1 MQKRDETNTIF
12 QLAVNLVN
20 DTSRHIFLTGKAGT
34 GKTTFLRYIK
44 EHTQKNTV
52 IVAPTGVAAINAGGV
67 TMHSF
72 FQLPRGTFIPGH
84 IQRDGVIGYV
94 EINDKHSL
102 FKNIHFTSNKR
113 ELLQEAELLII
124 DEVSMMR
131 CDMLDAI
138 DTILRHVRK
147 QPDTPFG
154 GVQVVYIG
162 DLFQLPPVVPEQEW
176 NILKEYYE
184 SPFFFSAKVIAE
196 AQPLNVELK
205 KIYRQNE
212 QQFIDILNRIRNNQ
226 IYKEDLESL
235 NAHYDPTFSPADDT
249 YITITTH
256 NRTADAINA
265 AELQK
270 LSGPV
275 HTFKAVI
282 KDDFSEKALPTDI
295 ALQLKVGAQVMFI
308 KNDTSSEKRYYN
320 GKIAFVQNILKD
332 EITIRFQDSSE
343 SFVLE
348 KETWKN
354 IRYIYNKENDEIDE
368 EELGSFTQYPIRL
381 AWAITVHKSQGL
393 TFDKAIIDAGASFAP
408 GQVYVALSRCTSM
421 SGIVLKSRII
431 PYSIAT
437 DKRVL
442 EFARQETD
450 VAVLQE
456 ILEKE
461 KYRSWSV
468 ALQKLFDFTKT
479 VQLLHHWVITLESKK
494 LPYLQSALPV
504 AEAAKQKAIELN
516 DVGRKFKMQLDK
528 LVEQAHTTGNTQL
541 LQERMSKAVDYFSQE
556 LASYLLEP
564 IQNHIQSLQHATKIK
579 KYKEEVVTIEGLLWQ
594 QLQRLQSSKYGDLR
608 FSTNAD
614 YYNKYQLGEPTK
626 KIKEVKAKPVKGAT
640 NEESFKLFKEGKSV
654 EEIATLRNLA
664 QSTIVGHLATYV
676 AKGELEVTT
685 LIDKDKVQPILS
697 VIAEVGAESMN
708 VIKSK
713 LGDEFTFSDIKVV
726 LGYHHWKLTE
736 SEQATTETLLNN

>member
-1 MQKRDETNTIF
+1 MSMHKSDATNMIF

-34 GKTTFLRYIK
+34 GKTTFLRYVK

-84 IQRDGVIGYV
+84 VQRDGVIGYV

-113 ELLQEAELLII
+113 QLLQEAELLII

-138 DTILRHVRK
+138 DTILRHFRK
-147 QPDTPFG
+147 QPNTPFG

-196 AQPLNVELK
+196 APPLYIELK
-205 KIYRQNE
+205 KIYRQSE
-212 QQFIDILNRIRNNQ
+212 QRFIDILNRIRNNQ
-226 IYKEDLESL
+226 VYKEDYESL
-235 NAHYDPTFSPADDT
+235 NAHYKPSFVPADDT

-256 NRTADAINA
+256 NKTADAINA

-282 KDDFSEKALPTDI
+282 KDDFSEKALPTDM

-308 KNDTSSEKRYYN
+308 KNDTSADKRYYN
-320 GKIAFVQNILKD
+320 GKIAFIQHILKD
-332 EITIRFQDSSE
+332 EITVRFADSDE

-368 EELGSFTQYPIRL
+368 EVLGSFTQYPIRL

-393 TFDKAIIDAGASFAP
+393 TFDRAIIDAGASFAP

-421 SGIVLKSRII
+421 DGMILKSRIT
-431 PYSIAT
+431 PYSVST
-437 DKRVL
+437 DKRVI
-442 EFARQETD
+442 EFAQKETD
-450 VAVLQE
+450 VSVLQA
-456 ILEKE
+456 ILDKE
-461 KYRSWSV
+461 KYTSWSN

-479 VQLLHHWVITLESKK
+479 VQLLHQWVITLESKK
-494 LPYLQSALPV
+494 MPYLEAALPL
-504 AEAAKQKAIELN
+504 AEGAKQRAIELN
-516 DVGRKFKMQLDK
+516 DVGRKFKVQLDR
-528 LVEQAHTTGNTQL
+528 LVEQAHTTGNTQP
-541 LQERMSKAVDYFSQE
+541 LQERMSKAVEYFSQE
-556 LASYLLEP
+556 LAVYLLEP
-564 IQNHIQSLQHATKIK
+564 VQQHLHSLQHATKIK

-594 QLQRLQSSKYGDLR
+594 QLQRLQGAKYGDLR

-614 YYNKYQLGEPTK
+614 YYNKYQPGEPTK
-626 KIKEVKAKPVKGAT
+626 KIKEVKPKPAKGST
-640 NEESFKLFKEGKSV
+640 LEESFKLFSEGKSV
-654 EEIATLRNLA
+654 DEIAKLRNLA
-664 QSTIVGHLATYV
+664 SSTIVSHLASFV
-676 AKGELEVTT
+676 ANGKLNAEA
-685 LIDKDKVQPILS
+685 LIDKEKIHPILT
-697 VIAEVGAESMN
+697 VIAEVGTESMSA
-708 VIKSK
+708 IKSK
-713 LGDEFTFSDIKVV
+713 LGDEFTFSDIRVV
-726 LGYHHWKLTE
+726 LSYYSWKLNE
-736 SEQATTETLLNN
+736 SKNAIA

>member
-1 MQKRDETNTIF
+1 MSMQLSDATNTIF

-84 IQRDGVIGYV
+84 VRRDGVIGYV

-113 ELLQEAELLII
+113 QLLQEAELLII

-138 DTILRHVRK
+138 DTILRHFRK

-184 SPFFFSAKVIAE
+184 SPFFFSAKVVAE
-196 AQPLNVELK
+196 APPLYIELK
-205 KIYRQNE
+205 KIYRQSE

-226 IYKEDLESL
+226 LYKEDFDQL
-235 NAHYDPTFSPADDT
+235 NALYNPGFAPADDT
-249 YITITTH
+249 FITITTH
-256 NRTADAINA
+256 NKTADAINA

-275 HTFKAVI
+275 HTFKAII

-308 KNDTSSEKRYYN
+308 KNDTSPEKRYYN
-320 GKIAFVQNILKD
+320 GKIAFVQHILKD
-332 EITIRFQDSSE
+332 EITIRFADSHE

-368 EELGSFTQYPIRL
+368 EVLGSFTQYPIRL

-421 SGIVLKSRII
+421 DGIVLRSRIV

-437 DKRVL
+437 DKRVI
-442 EFARQETD
+442 EYAQQETE
-450 VAVLQE
+450 VSVLQA
-456 ILEKE
+456 ILDKE
-461 KYRSWSV
+461 KYTSWSN

-479 VQLLHHWVITLESKK
+479 VQLLHQWVITLESKK
-494 LPYLQSALPV
+494 LPYLEAALPV
-504 AEAAKQKAIELN
+504 AIAVKQKAIELN
-516 DVGRKFKMQLDK
+516 DVGRKFRVQLDK
-528 LVEQAHTTGNTQL
+528 VVAQAHTTGNTQL
-541 LQERMSKAVDYFSQE
+541 LQERMSKAVEYFSQE
-556 LASYLLEP
+556 LAIQLLEP
-564 IQNHIQSLQHATKIK
+564 VQQHVHSLQHATKIK
-579 KYKEEVVTIEGLLWQ
+579 KYKEEVVAVEGLLWQ
-594 QLQRLQSSKYGDLR
+594 QLQRLQGAKYGDLR

-614 YYNKYQLGEPTK
+614 YYNKYQPGEPTK
-626 KIKEVKAKPVKGAT
+626 KIKELKPKPVKGST
-640 NEESFKLFKEGKSV
+640 LEESFKLYKEGKTV
-654 EEIATLRNLA
+654 EEIAKFRNLA
-664 QSTIVGHLATYV
+664 TSTVVSHLSSFV
-676 AKGELEVTT
+676 ANGKLDAEA
-685 LIDKDKVQPILS
+685 LIEKEKIHPILT
-697 VIAEVGAESMN
+697 VIAEVGTESMSA
-708 VIKSK
+708 IKSK
-713 LGDEFTFSDIKVV
+713 LGDEFSFSDIRVV
-726 LGYHHWKLTE
+726 LSYYSWKLKE
-736 SEQATTETLLNN
+736 SEGSTA

>member
-1 MQKRDETNTIF
+1 MSMHKSDATNTIF

-44 EHTQKNTV
+44 DHTQKNTV

-84 IQRDGVIGYV
+84 IRRDGVIGYV

-113 ELLQEAELLII
+113 QLLQEAELLII

-138 DTILRHVRK
+138 DTILRHFRK

-176 NILKEYYE
+176 TILKEYYE

-196 AQPLNVELK
+196 ASPLYIELK
-205 KIYRQNE
+205 KIYRQSE

-226 IYKEDLESL
+226 VYKEDFESL
-235 NAHYDPTFSPADDT
+235 NAHYDPSFVPADDT

-256 NRTADAINA
+256 NKTADAINA

-282 KDDFSEKALPTDI
+282 KDDFSEKALPTDM

-308 KNDTSSEKRYYN
+308 KNDTSPEKRYYN
-320 GKIAFVQNILKD
+320 GKIAFVQHILKD
-332 EITIRFQDSSE
+332 EITIRFQDSDE
-343 SFVLE
+343 QFVLE

-368 EELGSFTQYPIRL
+368 EVLGSFTQYPIRL

-421 SGIVLKSRII
+421 SGVVLKSRIV

-437 DKRVL
+437 DKRVI
-442 EFARQETD
+442 EFAQQETD
-450 VAVLQE
+450 VSVLQA
-456 ILEKE
+456 ILDKE
-461 KYRSWSV
+461 KYTSWSNV
-468 ALQKLFDFTKT
+468 LQKLFDFTKT

-494 LPYLQSALPV
+494 LPYLEAALPI
-504 AEAAKQKAIELN
+504 AEAVKQKAIELN
-516 DVGRKFKMQLDK
+516 DVGRKFKVQLDK
-528 LVEQAHTTGNTQL
+528 VVEHAHTTGNTQQ
-541 LQERMSKAVDYFSQE
+541 LQERMSKAVEYFSQE
-556 LASYLLEP
+556 LTTHLLEP
-564 IQNHIQSLQHATKIK
+564 VQQHLHSLQHATKIK

-594 QLQRLQSSKYGDLR
+594 QLQRLQGAKYGDLR
-608 FSTNAD
+608 FSTNAE
-614 YYNKYQLGEPTK
+614 YYNKYQPGEPTK
-626 KIKEVKAKPVKGAT
+626 KIKEIKTKPVKGST
-640 NEESFKLFKEGKSV
+640 LEESFKLFKEGKSV
-654 EEIATLRNLA
+654 EEIAKLRNLA
-664 QSTIVGHLATYV
+664 FSTIVSHLASFV
-676 AKGELEVTT
+676 ANGKLDAEA
-685 LIDKDKVQPILS
+685 LIEKEKIHPILT
-697 VIAEVGAESMN
+697 VIAEVGAESMSA
-708 VIKSK
+708 IKAK
-713 LGDEFTFSDIKVV
+713 LGDEFTFSDIRVV
-726 LGYHHWKLTE
+726 LSYYSWKLKE
-736 SEQATTETLLNN
+736 SEGTTA

>member
-1 MQKRDETNTIF
+1 MQKSDETNTLF

-44 EHTQKNTV
+44 EHTQKNAV

-113 ELLQEAELLII
+113 QLLQEAELLII

-138 DTILRHVRK
+138 DTILRHFRK

-176 NILKEYYE
+176 NILKDYYE
-184 SPFFFSAKVIAE
+184 SPFFFSAKAIAD
-196 AQPLNVELK
+196 AKPLYIELK
-205 KIYRQNE
+205 KIYRQSE
-212 QQFIDILNRIRNNQ
+212 QNFIDILNRIRNNQ
-226 IYKEDLESL
+226 VYKEDFDNL
-235 NAHYDPTFSPADDT
+235 NALYNPAFVPDDT

-265 AELQK
+265 TELQR

-275 HTFKAVI
+275 HTFNAVI
-282 KDDFSEKALPTDI
+282 KDDFSEKALPTDL

-320 GKIAFVQNILKD
+320 GKIAFVQNIFKD
-332 EITIRFQDSSE
+332 EITIRFPDSNE
-343 SFVLE
+343 NFVLE

-393 TFDKAIIDAGASFAP
+393 TFDKAIIDAGSSFAP

-421 SGIVLKSRII
+421 DGIVLKSRIV

-442 EFARQETD
+442 EYARQETEL
-450 VAVLQE
+450 VVLEQV
-456 ILEKE
+456 LEKE
-461 KYRSWSV
+461 KYHTWSL
-468 ALQKLFDFTKT
+468 ALQKLFDFTKA

-494 LPYLQSALPV
+494 IPYLQAALLM
-504 AEAAKQKAIELN
+504 ADAAKQKAIELN

-528 LVEQAHTTGNTQL
+528 LVEQAHTSGETKS
-541 LQERMSKAVDYFSQE
+541 LQERMSKAVEYFSQE
-556 LASYLLEP
+556 LATHLLEP
-564 IQNHIQSLQHATKIK
+564 IQQHIQSLQHATKIK

-614 YYNKYQLGEPTK
+614 YYNKYQPGEPTK
-626 KIKEVKAKPVKGAT
+626 KIKEVKPKPVKGST
-640 NEESFKLFKEGKSV
+640 NEESFKLFKDGKSV

-664 QSTIVGHLATYV
+664 QSTIIGHLSTYV
-676 AKGELEVTT
+676 AKGELDVEA
-685 LIDKDKVQPILS
+685 LIEKDKVQPILS

-708 VIKSK
+708 AIKSK
-713 LGDEFTFSDIKVV
+713 LGDEFSFSDIKLV
-726 LGYHHWKLTE
+726 LGHHTWKLQQE
-736 SEQATTETLLNN
+736 NAKETA

>member
-1 MQKRDETNTIF
+1 MSTHKSDETNTIF

-44 EHTQKNTV
+44 EQTQKNTV

-72 FQLPRGTFIPGH
+72 FQLPRGTFIPGQ
-84 IQRDGVIGYV
+84 IKRDGVIGYV

-113 ELLQEAELLII
+113 QLLQEAELLII

-138 DTILRHVRK
+138 DTILRHFRK

-162 DLFQLPPVVPEQEW
+162 DLFQLPPVVPDQEW
-176 NILKEYYE
+176 NILKEYYD

-196 AQPLNVELK
+196 AKPLYIELK
-205 KIYRQNE
+205 KIYRQSE

-226 IYKEDLESL
+226 VYKEDFESL
-235 NAHYDPTFSPADDT
+235 NAHYNPGFSPADDT

-256 NRTADAINA
+256 NKTADAINA

-275 HTFKAVI
+275 HTFKATI
-282 KDDFSEKALPTDI
+282 KDDFSEKALPTDLV
-295 ALQLKVGAQVMFI
+295 LQLKVGAQVMFI
-308 KNDTSSEKRYYN
+308 KNDPSPDKKYYN
-320 GKIAFVQNILKD
+320 GKIAFVQHILKD
-332 EITIRFQDSSE
+332 EITIRFQDSDE
-343 SFVLE
+343 DFVLE

-368 EELGSFTQYPIRL
+368 EVLGSFTQYPIRL

-421 SGIVLKSRII
+421 SGVVLKSRIV

-437 DKRVL
+437 DKRVI

-450 VAVLQE
+450 VQVLQT
-456 ILEKE
+456 ILDSE
-461 KYRSWSV
+461 KYKSWSV
-468 ALQKLFDFTKT
+468 ALQKLFDFTKA
-479 VQLLHHWVITLESKK
+479 VQLIHHWVITLESKK
-494 LPYLQSALPV
+494 LPYLQSALPI
-504 AEAAKQKAIELN
+504 AEATKQKAVELN
-516 DVGRKFKMQLDK
+516 EVGRKFKMQLDK
-528 LVEQAHTTGNTQL
+528 LVAHAHTSGDTKL
-541 LQERMSKAVDYFSQE
+541 LQERMTKAVDYFSQE
-556 LASYLLEP
+556 IAHYLLEP
-564 IQNHIQSLQHATKIK
+564 IQQHLHSLQHATKMK
-579 KYKEEVVTIEGLLWQ
+579 KYKEEVVVIEGLLWQ

-614 YYNKYQLGEPTK
+614 DYNKFQPGEPTK
-626 KIKEVKAKPVKGAT
+626 KIKEVKPKPVKGST
-640 NEESFKLFKEGKSV
+640 LEESFKLFNEGKTV

-664 QSTIVGHLATYV
+664 QSTIVSHLSSFV
-676 AKGELEVTT
+676 ANGKLNVEA
-685 LIDKDKVQPILS
+685 LIDKEKIHPILT

-708 VIKSK
+708 AIKAK
-713 LGDEFTFSDIKVV
+713 LGDEFSFSDIRVV
-726 LGYHHWKLTE
+726 LSYYNWKLQE
-736 SEQATTETLLNN
+736 SEGATA

>member
-1 MQKRDETNTIF
+1 MQKSDETNTLF
-12 QLAVNLVN
+12 QLAVDLVN

-44 EHTQKNTV
+44 EHTQKNAV

-113 ELLQEAELLII
+113 QLLQETELLII

-138 DTILRHVRK
+138 DTILRHFRK

-176 NILKEYYE
+176 NILKEYYD
-184 SPFFFSAKVIAE
+184 SPFFFSAKAVAE
-196 AQPLNVELK
+196 AQPLYIELK
-205 KIYRQNE
+205 KIYRQSE
-212 QQFIDILNRIRNNQ
+212 QSFIDILNRIRNNQ
-226 IYKEDLESL
+226 VYKEDFDCL
-235 NAHYDPTFSPADDT
+235 NALYNPAFVPDDT
-249 YITITTH
+249 YITISTH

-265 AELQK
+265 AELQR

-275 HTFKAVI
+275 HTFKAII
-282 KDDFSEKALPTDI
+282 KDDFSEKALPTDM

-320 GKIAFVQNILKD
+320 GKIAFVKHIFKD
-332 EITIRFQDSSE
+332 EITIRFPDGNE
-343 SFVLE
+343 DFVLE

-354 IRYIYNKENDEIDE
+354 VRYIYNKENDEIDE

-421 SGIVLKSRII
+421 DGIVLKSRIT
-431 PYSIAT
+431 PSSIAT
-437 DKRVL
+437 DRRVL
-442 EFARQETD
+442 EYARQETEI
-450 VAVLQE
+450 AVLEQV
-456 ILEKE
+456 LEKE
-461 KYRSWSV
+461 KYRSWSL
-468 ALQKLFDFTKT
+468 ALQKLFDFTKS

-494 LPYLQSALPV
+494 LPYLQSALLM
-504 AEAAKQKAIELN
+504 ADAAKQKAIELN

-528 LVEQAHTTGNTQL
+528 LVEQAHTSGETNL
-541 LQERMSKAVDYFSQE
+541 LQDRMSKAVEYFSQE
-556 LASYLLEP
+556 LATHLLEP
-564 IQNHIQSLQHATKIK
+564 IQQHIHSLQHATKIK

-614 YYNKYQLGEPTK
+614 YYNKYQPGEPTK
-626 KIKEVKAKPVKGAT
+626 KIKEVKPKPVKGST

-664 QSTIVGHLATYV
+664 QSTIIGHLSTYV
-676 AKGELEVTT
+676 AKGELDVEA
-685 LIDKDKVQPILS
+685 LIEKEKLQPILS

-708 VIKSK
+708 AIKSK
-713 LGDEFTFSDIKVV
+713 LGDEFSFSDIKIV
-726 LGYHHWKLTE
+726 LGHYSWKLQQE
-736 SEQATTETLLNN
+736 NAKETA